1 MQTPQFCSLC
11 ISGAAGKKNRQK
23 ERRLMKGFNLS
34 TQGAAAGSTGGA
46 ASSTTAGG
54 QPNNGG
60 GGGHNGGGGG
70 GGAPEL
76 GLLLA
81 PRKRIEAE
89 VNATSATGGGDGGDQ
104 SAMGLLR
111 GRSPMTKLVGY
122 LISLRSRYNRFVK

>member
-1 MQTPQFCSLC
+1 
-11 ISGAAGKKNRQK
+11 
-23 ERRLMKGFNLS
+23 MKGFNLS

-46 ASSTTAGG
+46 ASSNTAGG
-54 QPNNGG
+54 QPNNGGGG

-89 VNATSATGGGDGGDQ
+89 VNATSASSAGGDGGDQ

-122 LISLRSRYNRFVK
+122 LLSLRFQYNRFVKSSVAGKM